1 MLGEWH
7 DGLHYLTR
15 EGQPGGVLVGCSFIC
30 SLFSLGLF
38 LFFFF
43 FFFIHLIKDFC
54 VPNDFANRH
63 AVELNINL
71 VNKESLDN
79 ILRAKVF
86 VHNDGQL

>member
-1 MLGEWH
+1 MARWPPLPNQRRAARWGFS
-7 DGLHYLTR
+7 R
-15 EGQPGGVLVGCSFIC
+15 VFIYKFF
-30 SLFSLGLF
+30 LFFGF
-38 LFFFF
+38 VPFFFFF
-43 FFFIHLIKDFC
+43 FFFINLIKDFC